1 MVGQQWETVGA
12 PSATWAGDLASR
24 PEADERDARRA
35 GELLGAVQERE
46 DGGEDHE
53 DDDHGGDPPRVEDV
67 LRAQVLGQ
75 AVLDGL
81 GERSLLEDEAEDE
94 HRGEHKV
101 ADSAEEVVL
110 ARDVP
115 GWGAG
120 RCRTGRV
127 LVYSP
132 GPRSRSRSR
141 KPSVGRLGTGASAPY
156 EPPWARTRQP

>member
-1 MVGQQWETVGA
+1 MSGSSWYRAEHVTSTQRARAPTARAVQVSGM
-12 PSATWAGDLASR
+12 PSAAIVALSCTLAAAAS
-24 PEADERDARRA
+24 
-35 GELLGAVQERE
+35 LSN
-46 DGGEDHE
+46 DGGDNLLLQ
-53 DDDHGGDPPRVEDV
+53 P
-67 LRAQVLGQ
+67 LR
-75 AVLDGL
+75 LDGL

-94 HRGEHKV
+94 HRGQHEV
-101 ADSAEEVVL
+101 ANRAEEVVL

-141 KPSVGRLGTGASAPY
+141 KPSEGRLGTGASAPC